1 MKKKIFSLASL
12 VLLLATGCE
21 NNDIVG
27 TIENEPTFNREF
39 IASDG
44 VDTTNVADTTKAG
57 TTRTQLGSDKH
68 SIEWLVGDEVSIFA
82 VKGTSALTTSS
93 KFVTTQAGNPTLL
106 SGSVANA
113 NSYVGLHP
121 YNSSATYTPSTRQFS
136 TTLPTSQKAVDN
148 NIHPQMN
155 LAVAESNAAN
165 NHRYLYFKNAVSLFR
180 VKFALG
186 AGFESKVIKKILL
199 ISNQDAAGNAANLS
213 GNYAITLPTNTTD
226 PLTTATGSN
235 AVSYAELAKEDG
247 SALGAGN
254 EYYFML
260 PPQALA
266 SGFTMVFMAEDGEV
280 CVKNVTSNVNFT
292 ISKINQF
299 SVTLKKFEKKLITN
313 LPLIEYIE
321 RTNKITFTKEADGT
335 VDIYKNYALINNVT
349 KVPGNTS
356 STLVSLSDIEYFTNL
371 TEFGINSATN
381 LAGTADFTQNKKL
394 TRIILESTKLSSID
408 VSNLANLTTLSVTS
422 STLTSATLTN
432 ASKLTS
438 VNFTS
443 NALTTLDTST
453 LPELTQLVLRKN
465 KVSSLDLSN
474 NTKLDNLDLSD
485 NQLTTLNVASN
496 TALTKLQVSKN
507 KLTSIDVASNTQ
519 LVLLDVSS
527 NSISALDVTHNTLLT
542 NLNFERNKIAS
553 VDVTKNTLLTILNAG
568 SNPLTSFDLSKN
580 TELTTL
586 SVFST
591 NIATLDLKQ
600 NTKLITVNGN
610 SMKLLANIDISTC
623 TSLSMLRL
631 QQAMKLTSIDVSNN
645 VALTVLQLN
654 GGVLETL
661 DISMLPK
668 LMVNSGTELYCGAH
682 AGGKT
687 MTVTL
692 TSTQQSNFASFI
704 TKGGIATTYNTN
716 VAYNVK

>member
-1 MKKKIFSLASL
+1 
-12 VLLLATGCE
+12 
-21 NNDIVG
+21 NDIVDS
-27 TIENEPTFNREF
+27 IENEPAFNREF

-44 VDTTNVADTTKAG
+44 ADTANVADTTKAG
-57 TTRTQLGSDKH
+57 VTRTQLGSDKY

-82 VKGTSALTTSS
+82 VNGTNTLNTSS

-106 SGSVANA
+106 SGSVPNA
-113 NSYVGLHP
+113 NRYVGLHP
-121 YNSSATYTPSTRQFS
+121 YSSSATYTPSTRQFS
-136 TTLPTSQKAVDN
+136 TTLPTIQKAVDN

-155 LAVAESNAAN
+155 LAVAESNAAD

-199 ISNQDAAGNAANLS
+199 VSNQDAAGNAANLS

-299 SVTLKKFEKKLITN
+299 SVALKKFEKKLITN
-313 LPLIEYIE
+313 LPLIKYIE
-321 RTNKITFTKEADGT
+321 LTNKISFTKEADGT

-349 KVPGNTS
+349 KVPGNTAS
-356 STLVSLSDIEYFTNL
+356 DLVSLSDIEHFTNL
-371 TEFGINSATN
+371 TEFGINSAAN
-381 LAGTADFTQNKKL
+381 LTGTADFTQNKKL
-394 TRIILESTKLSSID
+394 TRVIIKSAKLSSID

-422 STLTSATLTN
+422 SALTGATLTN

-438 VNFTS
+438 VDFTS
-443 NALTTLDTST
+443 NSLTTLDTST
-453 LPELTQLVLRKN
+453 QPELTQLVLRNN

-474 NTKLDNLDLSD
+474 NTKLVNLDLTS
-485 NQLTTLNVASN
+485 NQLTALNVAQN
-496 TALTKLQVSKN
+496 TVLTSLQVRKN
-507 KLTSIDVASNTQ
+507 KLTSIDVTSNTQ
-519 LVLLDVSS
+519 LELLDLSD
-527 NSISALDVTHNTLLT
+527 NAITALDVTHNTLLL
-542 NLNFERNKIAS
+542 NLSFQRNNIAS
-553 VDVTKNTLLTILNAG
+553 VDVTKNTLLTVLNAG
-568 SNPLTSFDLSKN
+568 NNPLISIDLSKN

-586 SVFST
+586 SVNST
-591 NIATLDLKQ
+591 DIATLDLKQ
-600 NTKLITVNGN
+600 NAKLVTMNGN
-610 SMKLLANIDISTC
+610 SMKLLTNIDISTC

-631 QQAMKLTSIDVSNN
+631 QQAMKLTSIDVSKNA
-645 VALTVLQLN
+645 ALTVLQLD

-668 LMVNSGTELYCGAH
+668 LMVTNGTELYCGNQY

-687 MTVTL
+687 MTLTL

-704 TKGGIATTYNTN
+704 TKGDIATDYNTN